1 MHTTWRP
8 FPVYIPVQITAI
20 TQSHSQVKSRWGND
34 QEREYGWLA
43 GMSHATSHPTPS
55 FSHLTSSDYQNVYEP
70 AEDSFLLM
78 DALEKESNFLKSM
91 RFALHTH
98 SLSLPPSNTPS
109 SIFLA
114 NRPLICAEI
123 GSGSGAVV
131 TFLATL
137 LQTPSFYWHVHI
149 LID

>member
-8 FPVYIPVQITAI
+8 FPVCIPVQITI

-43 GMSHATSHPTPS
+43 GMSYATSHPTPS

-91 RFALHTH
+91 RFALHTPSQFTSFQH
-98 SLSLPPSNTPS
+98 SLINS
-109 SIFLA
+109 LA

-137 LQTPSFYWHVHI
+137 LQSPSFYWHVHM

>member
-1 MHTTWRP
+1 MT
-8 FPVYIPVQITAI
+8 
-20 TQSHSQVKSRWGND
+20 GN
-34 QEREYGWLA
+34 ENGWLA
-43 GMSHATSHPTPS
+43 GSYATSHPTPS

-91 RFALHTH
+91 RFDLHTARQFTS
-98 SLSLPPSNTPS
+98 SLSST
-109 SIFLA
+109 FLA
-114 NRPLICAEI
+114 NRPLICVEI

-137 LQTPSFYWHVHI
+137 LQTPSFYWQVHVNEW
-149 LID
+149 LIN